1 MQITN
6 STIALITGASSG
18 LGAGLAVTLGKRG
31 AKVALVA
38 RRKGRLEAVAA
49 QVRAAGGTPFVIV
62 ADVSD
67 QSQAERAVRDTIKQ
81 FGALDLLINNAGREL
96 RASVEETTQAQLQ
109 NLFALNVFAL
119 WYTTTAALPAMKS
132 QGRGHIVNISSI
144 AGKIGSPYH
153 SAYIAS
159 KHAVVGFTAALRT
172 ELLDTGIETTVA
184 LPLNIVT
191 ELDAAS
197 EGGGMYPLYAKGQER
212 AAAAAPEPPNY
223 PWTAMSLLL
232 QPEEAAEKIL
242 AAVENPEK
250 VDVYTHPGSEEIVLY
265 VTQDR
270 AAVDRGLTPFYLGMR
285 EAYEASGKG
294 GKQ

>member
-212 AAAAAPEPPNY
+212 AAAAATEPPSY

-250 VDVYTHPGSEEIVLY
+250 VDVYTHPGSEEIVQY

-270 AAVDRGLTPFYLGMR
+270 AAVDLAMKPFMLGMR
-285 EAYEASGKG
+285 EAYEAG
-294 GKQ
+294 GA